1 MVGMDGDDDDDDG
14 APNANAEAP
23 SAEEEDEAPT
33 FIEEDA
39 KDNDDDAKD
48 ADADAPPLNVLLLLN
63 GSDANATDRS
73 ESNAAS
79 ELTNPRKCR
88 YSWTR
93 ASHALSASMM
103 AKNATLL
110 GMDG

>member
-1 MVGMDGDDDDDDG
+1 MDGDDDDDG

-23 SAEEEDEAPT
+23 SAEEEEEAPT

-39 KDNDDDAKD
+39 KDND
-48 ADADAPPLNVLLLLN
+48 ADADAPLNVLLVLN
-63 GSDANATDRS
+63 GSDASHEDRS

-79 ELTNPRKCR
+79 ERTNPRKCR

-103 AKNATLL
+103 AKNATSLWT

>member
-1 MVGMDGDDDDDDG
+1 MALLVGMDGDDDDDG

-23 SAEEEDEAPT
+23 SAEEEEEAPT
-33 FIEEDA
+33 FIEE
-39 KDNDDDAKD
+39 DAKD

-63 GSDANATDRS
+63 GSDASHEDRS

-79 ELTNPRKCR
+79 ERTNPRKCR

-103 AKNATLL
+103 AKNATF
-110 GMDG
+110 DGDGRMR